1 MVVEEQ
7 TNERESVRTTEHEH
21 AQMDG
26 RSDRLLHG
34 EMYVALLL
42 GSLGLSH
49 VGGELQ
55 KKSAEFR
62 KEVV

>member
-1 MVVEEQ
+1 MVEEQ

-34 EMYVALLL
+34 EVYVALLL

-49 VGGELQ
+49 VGGEL
-55 KKSAEFR
+55 
-62 KEVV
+62 